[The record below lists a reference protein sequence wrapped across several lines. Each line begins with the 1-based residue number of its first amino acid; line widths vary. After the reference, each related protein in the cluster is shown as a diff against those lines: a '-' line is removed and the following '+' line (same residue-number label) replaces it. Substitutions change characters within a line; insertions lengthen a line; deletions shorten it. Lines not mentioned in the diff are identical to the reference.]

1 MRQASKRIPESAEK
15 TVRDIRRATR
25 RHHSAEEKIRIVL
38 EGLRG
43 EDSIAEL
50 CRKEGINQ
58 NLYYRW
64 SKEFLEAGKKRLAGD
79 TAREATSDEV
89 KELKAE
95 ARQLKET
102 LAEVLIENRL
112 LKKSVLGDGED
123 GKPRPQRV
131 WNKIPDAI
139 GAAIVNL
146 ALEEPDLSPRELAVN
161 FTDTKGSFVSEATV
175 YRLLKDHG
183 LITSPAF
190 ILMKAADRFANPTT
204 APNQLWQ
211 TDFTYLKVIGWGWFY
226 LSTVLD
232 DFSRYILAWKLC
244 TTMSATDVSDTLQV
258 ALRGSGLN
266 QVKVLH
272 RPRLLS
278 DNGPSYVSSELGKW
292 LEDNGIRHIRGRP
305 YHPMTQGKIE
315 RYHRSM
321 KNRILLD
328 NYYLPGQLEQSS
340 EEFVSYYNHCRYH
353 ESLDNLTPADVY
365 FGRGRA
371 ILERREKIKRK
382 TIEQRRRLHQQAIAA

>member
-1 MRQASKRIPESAEK
+1 MMLFVFDSAF
-15 TVRDIRRATR
+15 VLCSSLFFCSAFVFCFFFFSSRR
-25 RHHSAEEKIRIVL
+25 RHTRCLS
-38 EGLRG
+38 
-43 EDSIAEL
+43 D
-50 CRKEGINQ
+50 
-58 NLYYRW
+58 W
-64 SKEFLEAGKKRLAGD
+64 S
-79 TAREATSDEV
+79 SDV
-89 KELKAE
+89 C
-95 ARQLKET
+95 
-102 LAEVLIENRL
+102 
-112 LKKSVLGDGED
+112 SS
-123 GKPRPQRV
+123 
-131 WNKIPDAI
+131 
-139 GAAIVNL
+139 
-146 ALEEPDLSPRELAVN
+146 DL
-161 FTDTKGSFVSEATV
+161 
-175 YRLLKDHG
+175 RLLKDHG

-328 NYYLPGQLEQSS
+328 NYYLPGQ
-340 EEFVSYYNHCRYH
+340 
-353 ESLDNLTPADVY
+353 
-365 FGRGRA
+365 
-371 ILERREKIKRK
+371 
-382 TIEQRRRLHQQAIAA
+382 